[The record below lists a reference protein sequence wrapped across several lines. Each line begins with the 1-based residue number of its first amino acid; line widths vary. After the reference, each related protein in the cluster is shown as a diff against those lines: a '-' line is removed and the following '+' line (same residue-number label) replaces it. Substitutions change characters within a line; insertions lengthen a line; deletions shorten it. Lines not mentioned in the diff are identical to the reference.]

1 MPAPPFINGLINP
14 YNRVFLSSLR
24 AHSVRLASE
33 ERTRK
38 VRTNI
43 VSAFVMRFIS
53 HNELSEVLKTFIQK
67 KYPERKLT

>member
-24 AHSVRLASE
+24 PHSVRLASE
-33 ERTRK
+33 ERTSK

-43 VSAFVMRFIS
+43 VSAFVMGFIS